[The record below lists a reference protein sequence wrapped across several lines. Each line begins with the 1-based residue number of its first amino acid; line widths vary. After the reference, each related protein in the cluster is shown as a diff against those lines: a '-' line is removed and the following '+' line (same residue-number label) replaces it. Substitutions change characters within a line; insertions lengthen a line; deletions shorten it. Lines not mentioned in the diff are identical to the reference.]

1 MHAPRCIGEGA
12 GGGGVVEGGFVGDDY
27 GIRTGLK
34 QGSFATIVLYSRD
47 FPRQWRR
54 IDRWYNDRFGM
65 EGGEKEVLFGR
76 SRGFLIFLR
85 SASILFYFVKSV
97 TRFPDFFVGRIEISE

>member
-65 EGGEKEVLFGR
+65 EGGEKEGGE
-76 SRGFLIFLR
+76 RGFIRAISGIFDLP
-85 SASILFYFVKSV
+85 SIGIDSILFC
-97 TRFPDFFVGRIEISE
+97 

>member
-12 GGGGVVEGGFVGDDY
+12 GGGRVVEGGFVGDDY

-97 TRFPDFFVGRIEISE
+97 TRFPDLFVGQIEISE

>member
-12 GGGGVVEGGFVGDDY
+12 GGGRVVEGGFVGDDY

-65 EGGEKEVLFGR
+65 EGGEKEGGEG
-76 SRGFLIFLR
+76 GFIRAISGIFDLP
-85 SASILFYFVKSV
+85 SIGIDSILFC
-97 TRFPDFFVGRIEISE
+97 

>member
-1 MHAPRCIGEGA
+1 MGDDDDNCEPVSARASVYRGGG

-54 IDRWYNDRFGM
+54 IDRWYNDRWYIDLEWR
-65 EGGEKEVLFGR
+65 EGR
-76 SRGFLIFLR
+76 RR
-85 SASILFYFVKSV
+85 FYSGDLG
-97 TRFPDFFVGRIEISE
+97 DF